1 MFDGLDGL
9 AHVFDGLA
17 HVFDGQLGSAADT
30 REEFL
35 YRAALRGVLPP
46 AVGPRL
52 RGVAISFELHGVPS
66 SAAIAAARIW
76 LR

>member
-35 YRAALRGVLPP
+35 YRAALQGVLPP

-52 RGVAISFELHGVPS
+52 RGVHLLG
-66 SAAIAAARIW
+66 AAWGAKQRCHRRRHS
-76 LR
+76 LC